1 MSFPHVQRSRLA
13 LVVVIPLLVSA
24 CGASLQ
30 IPSVTLETSVEE
42 AVSAAAIT
50 ARPNG
55 SAPVKPGEP
64 IIVTAVD
71 GHLSTVDV
79 IGPKGPLPG
88 TLSDDGTRWQADV
101 RSLRYNS
108 TYRVEATA
116 IDARGVA
123 TTTVNEFSTIAPSK
137 FFTGQV
143 VSPAAGVTVGVGM
156 PVIVSFDRPIK
167 NRADVEQALVVRTP
181 TSIEGAWAWRDGTT
195 VEFRPK
201 SYWPGNIPVEV
212 VANFQGLESSKDV
225 YGKGGLESSF
235 KVGPSM
241 VTKVDA
247 LTHEA
252 QVLRDGAVIRT
263 IPITT
268 GKLGFETRTG
278 TKVIVSKERTR
289 IMDAATGGT
298 DRSDPEYYRLTV
310 EYAMRV
316 TYSGEFVHAAPWSVG
331 SQGRANVSHGCIGM
345 STSNAQWLYDQ
356 TMVGDV
362 VEVTGTSNEQNLGNG
377 ITVWNETWPQWLA
390 RSAVGS
396 VSTVATGVPS
406 TQERDDSAPL
416 VGPLAAPSASATA
429 GPTSGSFVP
438 GMPGLAVPSGSA
450 SPSALPTLPAL

>member
-1 MSFPHVQRSRLA
+1 MLA
-13 LVVVIPLLVSA
+13 LTPFLVSA
-24 CGASLQ
+24 CGVSLQ
-30 IPSVTLETSVEE
+30 MPSVTLETTTVDS
-42 AVSAAAIT
+42 VSAASIT

-55 SAPVKPGEP
+55 GTPVKPGEP
-64 IIVTAVD
+64 IIVTAED
-71 GHLSTVDV
+71 GHLARVDV

-88 TLSDDGTRWQADV
+88 TMSDDGTRWQANV

-116 IDARGVA
+116 IDARGVE
-123 TTTVNEFSTIAPSK
+123 TTSTNEFSTVAPSK

-143 VSPAAGVTVGVGM
+143 VSPAARSTVGVGM

-167 NRADVEQALVVRTP
+167 NRADVEQALIVRTP
-181 TSIEGAWAWRDGTT
+181 TPIEGAWSWRDGTT

-201 SYWPGNIPVEV
+201 TYWPGNIPVEV

-235 KVGPSM
+235 NIGPSM

-247 LTHEA
+247 ATHEA

-268 GKLGFETRTG
+268 GKLGFETRSG

-298 DRSDPEYYRLTV
+298 DRGDPEYYRLTV

-331 SQGRANVSHGCIGM
+331 SQGRSNVSHGCIGM

-356 TMVGDV
+356 SMVGDV
-362 VEVTGTSNEQNLGNG
+362 VEVTGTSAPQNLGNG

-396 VSTVATGVPS
+396 VSTVATGS
-406 TQERDDSAPL
+406 AESDGGDSATTGGSVTAPL
-416 VGPLAAPSASATA
+416 QPSPSGGPSASIVPGVPGLGIPSSAPSASATA
-429 GPTSGSFVP
+429 
-438 GMPGLAVPSGSA
+438 
-450 SPSALPTLPAL
+450 PAL